1 MGLKYGPAGE
11 IQCIRVGDK
20 TGWILDEFRYTNGT
34 FSPVPGPLRRNGGMK
49 ILFSDEA
56 KFIKE
61 AKESE
66 ARFKKQAGTERQPN
80 Q

>member
-1 MGLKYGPAGE
+1 MGLRGRFSALGLAT
-11 IQCIRVGDK
+11 RRG
-20 TGWILDEFRYTNGT
+20 GFWMYTNGT

>member
-1 MGLKYGPAGE
+1 M
-11 IQCIRVGDK
+11 
-20 TGWILDEFRYTNGT
+20 YTNGT